1 VERENAMPDVI
12 VGLLAVA
19 IGAFL
24 CLRGQWAMRLL
35 LAIWGAF
42 VGFAVGAG
50 LVDRLTD
57 QGYLDTPVGWIVA
70 IVLAILFAALAY
82 LFFAISIIL
91 GMASM
96 GFVLGGTLAS
106 ALGVTEA
113 WGLLLVGALCGAAL
127 AVLAIIAN
135 LPQLI
140 LIVVSA
146 FAGASVVISGLMLI
160 FDVIDTDALIDAE
173 VTARDHPGWY
183 AGGIVL
189 AVIGIVVQLRQTG
202 TVRRSVRETWSQP
215 A

>member
-1 VERENAMPDVI
+1 M
-12 VGLLAVA
+12 GLLAVI

-50 LVDRLTD
+50 LVDNLTD
-57 QGYLDTPVGWIVA
+57 QGYLDTATGWLVA
-70 IVLAILFAALAY
+70 ILLAIVFAALAY
-82 LFFAISIIL
+82 LFFAVSIIL

-113 WGLLLVGALCGAAL
+113 WGLLLIGALCGAAL
-127 AVLAIIAN
+127 ALLAIVAS
-135 LPQLI
+135 LPQLL
-140 LIVVSA
+140 LIVISS
-146 FAGASVVISGLMLI
+146 FAGASVVIAGLMLI
-160 FDVIDTDALIDAE
+160 FDVIDIDAMFDAE
-173 VTARDHPGWY
+173 TTARDQPWWY
-183 AGGIVL
+183 AGGIAL
-189 AVIGIVVQLRQTG
+189 AIIGIIIQLRQAG
-202 TVRRSVRETWSQP
+202 AIRRSVRETWSQP